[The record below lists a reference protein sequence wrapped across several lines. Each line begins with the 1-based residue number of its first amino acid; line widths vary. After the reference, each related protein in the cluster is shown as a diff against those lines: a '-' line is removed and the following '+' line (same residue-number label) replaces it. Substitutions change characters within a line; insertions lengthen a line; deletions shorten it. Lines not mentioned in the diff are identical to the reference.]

1 MKGKFT
7 SVILAVVL
15 VVITVGTVFFGY
27 SKASGKAAKSSVEG
41 EQRYAW
47 PLATCSTE
55 DTITHIFATQFAK
68 EVEKLSDG
76 KMKINVYPQST
87 LGGDR
92 ELMESCKD
100 GDIPF
105 VVQSPAPQVSFMPQ
119 LCVFDTPCVFE
130 NIDDA
135 RKAID
140 NADFQKEIQKI
151 YKGAGY
157 DLLGIA
163 DQCFRVMTSAKPFT
177 GIESF
182 KGQKI
187 RTMENPIHLKAWKS
201 IGANP
206 TPMAFSELFTAMQQG
221 TVDGEENP
229 IGIIYSNRFYEV
241 QKYITLTQ
249 HVYTPYVVFMNPDKY
264 DSLTD
269 EQQEIIDKAM
279 KEASAYQL
287 EVSAKDEEE
296 GLKEMEKYG
305 CEVNTLT
312 DDQKKEFQKLIE
324 DADVF
329 SLAKSSMEHPEYFD
343 EIQKELTQYR
353 EEGK

>member
-27 SKASGKAAKSSVEG
+27 SKASGKITKSGAEE

-119 LCVFDTPCVFE
+119 LCVFDTPSVLE

-140 NADFQKEIQKI
+140 NPDFQKEIQKI

-187 RTMENPIHLKAWKS
+187 RTMENAYHLQFWKQM
-201 IGANP
+201 GANP
-206 TPMAFSELFTAMQQG
+206 TPMSFSEVYIGLQQG
-221 TVDGEENP
+221 TIDAQENA
-229 IGIIYSNRFYEV
+229 Y
-241 QKYITLTQ
+241 
-249 HVYTPYVVFMNPDKY
+249 
-264 DSLTD
+264 
-269 EQQEIIDKAM
+269 EII
-279 KEASAYQL
+279 
-287 EVSAKDEEE
+287 VSAKLYEQQKYLISTNAVPDYTTLIVSDEFYQGLTKEQQKIIDQAAKTAQEKARESADDRRVQRQKVLEDE
-296 GLKEMEKYG
+296 GMQI
-305 CEVNTLT
+305 V
-312 DDQKKEFQKLIE
+312 DVDQKTWKQMQEKCQPVYDAIRKQAGDKLV
-324 DADVF
+324 D
-329 SLAKSSMEHPEYFD
+329 LYMNK
-343 EIQKELTQYR
+343 
-353 EEGK
+353 

>member
-187 RTMENPIHLKAWKS
+187 RTMENAHHLQFWKQM
-201 IGANP
+201 GANP
-206 TPMAFSELFTAMQQG
+206 
-221 TVDGEENP
+221 
-229 IGIIYSNRFYEV
+229 Y
-241 QKYITLTQ
+241 
-249 HVYTPYVVFMNPDKY
+249 
-264 DSLTD
+264 
-269 EQQEIIDKAM
+269 EII
-279 KEASAYQL
+279 
-287 EVSAKDEEE
+287 VSAKLYEQQKYLISTNAVPDYTTLIVSDEFYQGLTKEQQKIIDQAAEIAQEKARESADDRRVQRQKVLEDE
-296 GLKEMEKYG
+296 GMQI
-305 CEVNTLT
+305 V
-312 DDQKKEFQKLIE
+312 DVDQKTWKQMQEKCQPVYDSIRKQAGDKLV
-324 DADVF
+324 D
-329 SLAKSSMEHPEYFD
+329 LYM
-343 EIQKELTQYR
+343 
-353 EEGK
+353 GK

>member
-15 VVITVGTVFFGY
+15 VAITAGTIFFGY
-27 SKASGKAAKSSVEG
+27 SKASGKITKSGAEE

-119 LCVFDTPCVFE
+119 LCVFDTPCLFE

-135 RKAID
+135 RKAIA
-140 NADFQKEIQKI
+140 NPDFQKEIQKI

-187 RTMENPIHLKAWKS
+187 RTMENAYHLQFWKQM
-201 IGANP
+201 GANP
-206 TPMAFSELFTAMQQG
+206 TPMSFSEVYIGLQQG
-221 TVDGEENP
+221 TIDAQENA
-229 IGIIYSNRFYEV
+229 Y
-241 QKYITLTQ
+241 
-249 HVYTPYVVFMNPDKY
+249 
-264 DSLTD
+264 
-269 EQQEIIDKAM
+269 EII
-279 KEASAYQL
+279 
-287 EVSAKDEEE
+287 VSAKLYEQQKYLISTNAVPDYTTLIVSDEFYQGLTKEQQKIIDQSAKTAQEKARESADDRRVQRQKVLEDE
-296 GLKEMEKYG
+296 GMQI
-305 CEVNTLT
+305 V
-312 DDQKKEFQKLIE
+312 DVDQKTWKQMQEKCQPVYDAIRKQAGDKLV
-324 DADVF
+324 D
-329 SLAKSSMEHPEYFD
+329 LYM
-343 EIQKELTQYR
+343 
-353 EEGK
+353 GK

>member
-15 VVITVGTVFFGY
+15 VAITAGTIFFGY
-27 SKASGKAAKSSVEG
+27 SKASGKITKSGAEE

-119 LCVFDTPCVFE
+119 LGLFE

-140 NADFQKEIQKI
+140 NPDFQKEIQKI

-187 RTMENPIHLKAWKS
+187 RTMENAYHLQFWKQM
-201 IGANP
+201 GANP
-206 TPMAFSELFTAMQQG
+206 TPMSFSEVYIGLQQG
-221 TVDGEENP
+221 TIDAQENA
-229 IGIIYSNRFYEV
+229 Y
-241 QKYITLTQ
+241 
-249 HVYTPYVVFMNPDKY
+249 
-264 DSLTD
+264 
-269 EQQEIIDKAM
+269 EII
-279 KEASAYQL
+279 
-287 EVSAKDEEE
+287 VSAKLYEQQKYLISTNAVPDYTTLIVSDEFYQGLTKEQQKIIDQAAKTAQEKARESADDRRIQRQKVLEDE
-296 GLKEMEKYG
+296 GMQI
-305 CEVNTLT
+305 V
-312 DDQKKEFQKLIE
+312 DVDQKTWKQMQEKCQPVYDSIRKQAGDKLV
-324 DADVF
+324 D
-329 SLAKSSMEHPEYFD
+329 LYM
-343 EIQKELTQYR
+343 
-353 EEGK
+353 GK